1 MCSVASALGGPAPEN
16 GTLCRGDGGR
26 EGATAAEGR
35 SCCLF
40 SQERRQEDADRG
52 RHGSPQAVA
61 AVAERLRHLLL
72 VLDDE
77 DAHIERV

>member
-1 MCSVASALGGPAPEN
+1 MKRLVAVIVVAALVVAASASVVVAQQSPAA
-16 GTLCRGDGGR
+16 GR
-26 EGATAAEGR
+26 ETLAQALKGAGLPLE
-35 SCCLF
+35 
-40 SQERRQEDADRG
+40 
-52 RHGSPQAVA
+52 

>member
-1 MCSVASALGGPAPEN
+1 VPVTALRQHQIEQHEVVRLLAHEEEAV
-16 GTLCRGDGGR
+16 LAGR
-26 EGATAAEGR
+26 
-35 SCCLF
+35 
-40 SQERRQEDADRG
+40 
-52 RHGSPQAVA
+52 RHVDVVVMRLE

>member
-1 MCSVASALGGPAPEN
+1 MQTIAAGEVFDQA
-16 GTLCRGDGGR
+16 GR
-26 EGATAAEGR
+26 
-35 SCCLF
+35 
-40 SQERRQEDADRG
+40 
-52 RHGSPQAVA
+52 RHVDVVVMRLE